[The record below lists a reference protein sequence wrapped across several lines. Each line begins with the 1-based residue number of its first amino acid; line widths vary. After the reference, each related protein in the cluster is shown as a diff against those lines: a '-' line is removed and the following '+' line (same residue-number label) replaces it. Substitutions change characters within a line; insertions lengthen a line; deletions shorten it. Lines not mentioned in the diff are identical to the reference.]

1 MLLIILLVM
10 FVVVLMVWLLALL
23 GAIPGSPTYSPWLA
37 FFRGAHTRHCGFFA
51 GQRAGDAAEVTHV
64 LGRLAVDTGCVGSA
78 ALDACP

>member
-37 FFRGAHTRHCGFFA
+37 FFG
-51 GQRAGDAAEVTHV
+51 V
-64 LGRLAVDTGCVGSA
+64 LILGIVVFLVGSGTA
-78 ALDACP
+78 TLPR